1 MGLASGQRVGI
12 KIMPRD
18 VILDVQG
25 RAVESSMKSNGYS
38 VHSCRVG
45 KYIEMNLSGLNRE
58 QARLEVEKMLKQ
70 GGLYNALIEKY
81 EIEFLSNATD
91 FSAVTQ

>member
-1 MGLASGQRVGI
+1 MSEASGQKVGI

-25 RAVESSMKSNGYS
+25 RAVESSMKSNGYR
-38 VHSCRVG
+38 VESCRVG
-45 KYIEMNLSGLNRE
+45 KYIEMNLIDQNRE
-58 QARLEVEKMLKQ
+58 QAHLEVEKMLKQ

-81 EIEFLSNATD
+81 EIEFLSTPNS
-91 FSAVTQ
+91 SAAVKQ